1 MMPAYALPLFAAV
14 AAAVVLATG
23 VLLGWLRRRQ
33 ILDRPNER
41 SSHSRPTPRGGGL
54 AVMAV
59 VLPREA
65 LVFQG
70 VLPLPLD
77 RLLAGLCWLW

>member
-59 VLPREA
+59 VLPA
-65 LVFQG
+65 WAV
-70 VLPLPLD
+70 
-77 RLLAGLCWLW
+77 A